1 MFVAP
6 EIAKGQPYDFKV
18 DCWAFGVILYFMLST
33 QFHVTKYGEKEKD
46 AKQLKKAIGDF
57 QFNDEQLVKRQKP

>member
-6 EIAKGQPYDFKV
+6 EIAKSQPYDFKV

-33 QFHVTKYGEKEKD
+33 QFHVTKYGEKD
-46 AKQLKKAIGDF
+46 VKQLKKAIGDF
-57 QFNDEQLVKRQKP
+57 